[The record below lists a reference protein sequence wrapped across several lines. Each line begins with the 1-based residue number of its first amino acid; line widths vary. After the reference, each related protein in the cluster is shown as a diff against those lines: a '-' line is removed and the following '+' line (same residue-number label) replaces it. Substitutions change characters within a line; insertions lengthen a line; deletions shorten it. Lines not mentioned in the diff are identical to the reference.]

1 MTDISSAASS
11 TATFITKQASDLNKA
26 AGATATSF
34 ANVLAKVPTAIGIK
48 PSTGFVAGPTYEAN
62 TIAGQTKAA
71 FHSALNATKFVLHI
85 KP

>member
-1 MTDISSAASS
+1 MTDISSVASS
-11 TATFITKQASDLNKA
+11 TVAFVARQTADLNRA

-34 ANVLAKVPTAIGIK
+34 ANVLAKVPTAIGVR

-62 TIAGQTKAA
+62 TLAGKTKAA
-71 FHSALNATKFVLHI
+71 FDTTLNATKAALHI